1 MRPAATLHCS
11 DRRTLRLAIML
22 FMDDIVRCIGLI
34 KQHSKGTL
42 RNMDIRGLSNTPH
55 ERATEALHHVIL
67 PLYWTFPSKLAMF
80 LALSDVS
87 RILRLYS
94 RMRFPGERAGPMQR
108 PLDNQHII
116 EIKPLPSPRTIKT
129 KLPIPDQAA
138 ALVVETRDSIRRILH
153 GEDRERLLVI
163 VGPCSIHD
171 PEAAYEY
178 ADRLKPMADALRERL
193 LIVMRT
199 YFEKPRTTVGWKGLI
214 NDPHLDGTCDIATGM
229 ELARTILLN
238 INKRGVP
245 CAAEALD
252 PVSPQYIADL
262 WSWAAIG
269 ARTTESQPHREMASG
284 LSMPVGFKNG
294 TEGNLQVAWNA
305 MVAAKQPHHFLG
317 INADGLT
324 SIIKTAGNP
333 DRHIVLRG
341 GGGKTNYEAEHV
353 ARAEAVV
360 AGEGIIRPIM
370 IDCSHDNSSKDHLRQ
385 SLVARDVLKQ
395 FREGR
400 QSIMGLML
408 ESNLNPGKQ
417 TWQQG
422 KALAHGVSI
431 TDACLGWKET
441 ESLLTELAEATTPH
455 PA

>member
-1 MRPAATLHCS
+1 
-11 DRRTLRLAIML
+11 
-22 FMDDIVRCIGLI
+22 
-34 KQHSKGTL
+34 
-42 RNMDIRGLSNTPH
+42 
-55 ERATEALHHVIL
+55 
-67 PLYWTFPSKLAMF
+67 
-80 LALSDVS
+80 
-87 RILRLYS
+87 
-94 RMRFPGERAGPMQR
+94 
-108 PLDNQHII
+108 
-116 EIKPLPSPRTIKT
+116 
-129 KLPIPDQAA
+129 
-138 ALVVETRDSIRRILH
+138 
-153 GEDRERLLVI
+153 
-163 VGPCSIHD
+163 
-171 PEAAYEY
+171 
-178 ADRLKPMADALRERL
+178 
-193 LIVMRT
+193 
-199 YFEKPRTTVGWKGLI
+199 
-214 NDPHLDGTCDIATGM
+214 M

-262 WSWAAIG
+262 WSWVAIG

-294 TEGNLQVAWNA
+294 TEGNLEVAWNA

-324 SIIKTAGNP
+324 SIIKTTGNP

-360 AGEGIIRPIM
+360 SSEGIVRPIM
-370 IDCSHDNSSKDHLRQ
+370 IDCSHDNSGKDHRRQ
-385 SLVARDVLKQ
+385 AVVAREVLHQ
-395 FREGR
+395 FRDGR
-400 QSIMGLML
+400 RSIMGLML

-417 TWQQG
+417 TWKQG
-422 KALAHGVSI
+422 ISLAHGVSI

-441 ESLLTELAEATTPH
+441 EDLLSELADMIVTK